1 MAAIFRQGMQ
11 PAMFGPTMQSSI
23 TPQNNEGLG
32 LPGGQ
37 AIFNLPR
44 TGNVPGTTVNFPSGQ
59 VGGLKFSVTRTASS
73 DPVQNIIN
81 DISNPLSGAN
91 IDIGGMGQGQPGPT
105 GAAPIQHPPTLGS
118 RQGGQPGVFGNDFYP
133 TSVSGP
139 PNFPIGVPNFQN
151 MWQQQGGN
159 SFPQLPQFGLRG
171 RMTRQQQPPMGS
183 DIFL

>member
-1 MAAIFRQGMQ
+1 MISMFRAGMQ
-11 PAMFGPTMQSSI
+11 PGMFGPQMGNAS

-59 VGGLKFSVTRTASS
+59 VGGQGGSPGLKFSITRTASS

-81 DISNPLSGAN
+81 DISNPMSGAN
-91 IDIGGMGQGQPGPT
+91 IDIAQTGATPAQPRRSLSSQPG
-105 GAAPIQHPPTLGS
+105 S
-118 RQGGQPGVFGNDFYP
+118 QPGVFANDFYP

-151 MWQQQGGN
+151 MWEQQGRN

-171 RMTRQQQPPMGS
+171 RMTQQQRQPPMGQ